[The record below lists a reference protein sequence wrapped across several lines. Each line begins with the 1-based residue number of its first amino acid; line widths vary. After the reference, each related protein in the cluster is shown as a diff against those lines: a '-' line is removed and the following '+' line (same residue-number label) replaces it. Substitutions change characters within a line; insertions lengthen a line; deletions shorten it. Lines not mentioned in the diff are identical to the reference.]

1 MKNVIS
7 TREKLINLNIS
18 YKLNPELRNL
28 STDWTL
34 NICLFGSSKLTKND
48 VINKYKGSG
57 HGIGFD
63 SR

>member
-7 TREKLINLNIS
+7 IREKLINLNIS

-57 HGIGFD
+57 HGIGLD